1 MKFTVLLLLLLAGT
15 LSAQEHK
22 LMFGQ
27 ETERAETKVFLDF
40 SYISAES
47 PLFTPKSSFSR
58 HQWIYNPALGR
69 PGSLPGDTL
78 LEHNLNCRE
87 VQLVLP
93 CETPEA
99 TVRVWIGDWNSG
111 WRRLWNENTIRL
123 SCNGQPIYEQTI
135 TPQSA
140 YDEWCKLEDYVF
152 SRQDPIWD
160 RLISPILR
168 QEVFTVKPVEGKIT
182 LHLQNIILTALT
194 VSSTA
199 EQDQATAGAVE
210 AERRRQF
217 AQRYPWKPLPD
228 EPLPEL
234 SESVRQRGYVLFQKL
249 SDDLVHPWSRPVEEE
264 ISDTIRAFAARG
276 EQELLRFGVLPLV
289 DLPELTVTV
298 GDFHGPGGILRTA
311 EHADLWRERYKEQGS
326 RSTNGIITSMRQLDP
341 ISYVLQSM
349 KPQPGEAGTPRMFT
363 LDFRVPVETQPGD
376 YLADLQVVSAGKAIG
391 SARLQLKVLPF
402 ELNYRGAAT
411 YNFTMSYCHWTDWMG
426 LGKDKSSIREV
437 MRKQILFPMK
447 YRFNPNQFNPWGYG
461 METVF
466 PLGKISGEP
475 GDRHFTQ
482 TPEQTANFDWWM
494 ENFRQDPE
502 CRFIDLVPRSLFL
515 NCGWRLKDW
524 GRRTQE
530 ERENYQ
536 TDLQDIETLTREI
549 DQMCKQR
556 NYPEIFW
563 YYDGE
568 IDNYGSQ
575 YVQFAVQVAEAVNRV
590 GATSYVTI
598 NGPLAYKAA
607 PPVFQHVWA
616 NPATP
621 IDENLLAEI
630 KKHGHQFGS
639 HNSGDNRFQAGFW
652 FWRTGAEGK
661 YQETSISYANY
672 MLPYC
677 LLPWNY
683 NTSLVYPD
691 PETCGQRPSL
701 QFLNYREGRDDYL
714 YLYTLEQLL
723 KQAKAD
729 SPARQAA
736 QAFLSEMS
744 ARIHIDQRKYHAAK
758 FDGIEGTADIKNDEW
773 NGYCIER
780 FRWKLATL
788 IRDLEKAL

>member
-87 VQLVLP
+87 VSWCCLAKAGKP
-93 CETPEA
+93 
-99 TVRVWIGDWNSG
+99 TVRVDRDWNSAG
-111 WRRLWNENTIRL
+111 GGRNENTIRL

-289 DLPELTVTV
+289 DLPKLTVTV
-298 GDFHGPGGILRTA
+298 GGVI
-311 EHADLWRERYKEQGS
+311 
-326 RSTNGIITSMRQLDP
+326 
-341 ISYVLQSM
+341 
-349 KPQPGEAGTPRMFT
+349 
-363 LDFRVPVETQPGD
+363 
-376 YLADLQVVSAGKAIG
+376 
-391 SARLQLKVLPF
+391 
-402 ELNYRGAAT
+402 
-411 YNFTMSYCHWTDWMG
+411 
-426 LGKDKSSIREV
+426 
-437 MRKQILFPMK
+437 
-447 YRFNPNQFNPWGYG
+447 
-461 METVF
+461 
-466 PLGKISGEP
+466 
-475 GDRHFTQ
+475 
-482 TPEQTANFDWWM
+482 
-494 ENFRQDPE
+494 
-502 CRFIDLVPRSLFL
+502 
-515 NCGWRLKDW
+515 
-524 GRRTQE
+524 
-530 ERENYQ
+530 
-536 TDLQDIETLTREI
+536 
-549 DQMCKQR
+549 
-556 NYPEIFW
+556 
-563 YYDGE
+563 
-568 IDNYGSQ
+568 
-575 YVQFAVQVAEAVNRV
+575 
-590 GATSYVTI
+590 
-598 NGPLAYKAA
+598 
-607 PPVFQHVWA
+607 
-616 NPATP
+616 
-621 IDENLLAEI
+621 
-630 KKHGHQFGS
+630 
-639 HNSGDNRFQAGFW
+639 
-652 FWRTGAEGK
+652 
-661 YQETSISYANY
+661 
-672 MLPYC
+672 
-677 LLPWNY
+677 
-683 NTSLVYPD
+683 
-691 PETCGQRPSL
+691 
-701 QFLNYREGRDDYL
+701 
-714 YLYTLEQLL
+714 
-723 KQAKAD
+723 
-729 SPARQAA
+729 
-736 QAFLSEMS
+736 
-744 ARIHIDQRKYHAAK
+744 
-758 FDGIEGTADIKNDEW
+758 
-773 NGYCIER
+773 
-780 FRWKLATL
+780 
-788 IRDLEKAL
+788 